1 MGVNNNIAKF
11 QEELIEGIQEVA
23 MNTGLTTKEYIRQ
36 AIELTKRTEKQYKDT
51 YLQQQYKSM
60 FKRWR

>member
-23 MNTGLTTKEYIRQ
+23 MNTGLTTKECIRQ